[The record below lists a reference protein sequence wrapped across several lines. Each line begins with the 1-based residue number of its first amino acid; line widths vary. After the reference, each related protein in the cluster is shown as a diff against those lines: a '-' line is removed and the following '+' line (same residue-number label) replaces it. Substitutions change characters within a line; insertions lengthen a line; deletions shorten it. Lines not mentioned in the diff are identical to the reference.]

1 MSVLKVEG
9 FESLVKNTKN
19 GAVIN
24 KSKTEF
30 ELYIKNFKR
39 RQSQQDELRSA
50 VKEINNLKSELF
62 EIKKMLKEVI
72 SK

>member
-39 RQSQQDELRSA
+39 RQSQQDELRGA
-50 VKEINNLKSELF
+50 VKEINNLKNELF

>member
-9 FESLVKNTKN
+9 YESLVKDTNN

-24 KSKTEF
+24 KSRTEF

-39 RQSQQDELRSA
+39 RQTRQDELRGA
-50 VKEINNLKSELF
+50 VKEINNLKNELF

-72 SK
+72 DK

>member
-9 FESLVKNTKN
+9 FESLVKDTKN

-30 ELYIKNFKR
+30 ELYVKNFKR
-39 RQSQQDELRSA
+39 RQSQQDELRGA